1 MKKLL
6 YIVGI
11 VLIIFSLTGCK
22 KMNKNAFKEGYS
34 TNIKDER
41 DLEEL
46 KSILNSNELNNIDL
60 IISFIEDYNKD
71 EDNGCNINDTWVNEP
86 IKYDEIEDDLSKDK
100 LNKSI
105 FILLLSI

>member
-1 MKKLL
+1 MMKKLL

-46 KSILNSNELNNIDL
+46 KSILNSNELNNVFPESTEPYTGQAPPAANTQTNNEATTNEESGKDRR
-60 IISFIEDYNKD
+60 ED
-71 EDNGCNINDTWVNEP
+71 
-86 IKYDEIEDDLSKDK
+86 
-100 LNKSI
+100 
-105 FILLLSI
+105 